1 MLQEISRFGN
11 PLCYIFN
18 KFQDW
23 GYMGPK
29 ASAFF
34 TVQEFC
40 MAQEIFN
47 YKISPKYFITLIFR

>member
-34 TVQEFC
+34 AVQEFC
-40 MAQEIFN
+40 MAQEI
-47 YKISPKYFITLIFR
+47 SLKYFITLNFR

>member
-34 TVQEFC
+34 AAQEFC
-40 MAQEIFN
+40 MAQEI
-47 YKISPKYFITLIFR
+47 SLKYFITLDFR